1 MRTTNGIVGSVTLDA
16 KTTMLLARG
25 GKTTTLSVLV
35 DRIGNPVDTRIIS
48 DARVVWIDKD
58 DLKILVGGILVNPV
72 RVQDSQVCS
81 NTTNTL
87 LSNAA

>member
-16 KTTMLLARG
+16 ETTMLLASG

-48 DARVVWIDKD
+48 DTRVVWIDKD